1 MTSAFSEKVLQLL
14 ASVTDS
20 DEVFSDLDLPL
31 YDSHVLDSLRIV
43 QLIVAIEDEFGV
55 KVSPAAFDRES
66 WGTPRR
72 LVADIQDR
80 LQK

>member
-1 MTSAFSEKVLQLL
+1 MTSTFSEKVLQLL

-20 DEVFSDLDLPL
+20 DEVLSNLDLPL

-55 KVSPAAFDRES
+55 KVSPASFDRES
-66 WGTPRR
+66 WRTPRS
-72 LVADIQDR
+72 LVADIQHR

>member
-1 MTSAFSEKVLQLL
+1 MTSAISEKVLQLL

-20 DEVFSDLDLPL
+20 KEVFSNLDLPL
-31 YDSHVLDSLRIV
+31 YEYQILDSLRTV
-43 QLIVAIEDEFGV
+43 QLIVAIEDELGV

-66 WGTPRR
+66 WGTPRK
-72 LVADIQDR
+72 LVEDIQHR

>member
-1 MTSAFSEKVLQLL
+1 MSSSSQKVLQLL

-20 DEVFSDLDLPL
+20 NEVLSNLDLRL
-31 YDSHVLDSLRIV
+31 YDCHVLDSLRTV

-55 KVSPAAFDRES
+55 KVSPAAFDRER

-72 LVADIQDR
+72 LVEDIQHR